1 MILPPPADVE
11 AQLAAARRDGDL
23 DRYLGLLAGEELFVP
38 IRRVDARSILDERA
52 ETFPNVYFETGGD
65 EFLQVFTRGALPDSG
80 PDVVAMSGALDWAVD
95 GVGRHERVVFNRGT
109 RGEWRLPGA
118 TLQPWLDAHLD
129 DVTPL
134 EEQVERLIT
143 APYGHLEGPIAHA
156 LACGAHLAVL
166 EATPWNVLD
175 ARFHDYVAEVRSLRD
190 WWGVADPPGW
200 RAEMTRLIGDGYA
213 LTPGNLVLM
222 LRLRF
227 AAEYGLPGGE
237 FDPLTWAGLVDR
249 WCAEND
255 AADQAD
261 ELRHTVRRVS
271 RYEQR
276 FRADG
281 LIDADGFVT
290 TALSWDVGRA
300 VAIARAGLAAGYC
313 DALTAELMV
322 LEAGSLARRYH
333 QSWADLSAGYVM
345 GRVLHA
351 DGDDFGDWYPAT
363 VRVHHQLLQDPASP
377 WLNLGFGSLS
387 EESEA

>member
-1 MILPPPADVE
+1 MILPPSADVE
-11 AQLAAARRDGDL
+11 ARLAAARRDSDL

-65 EFLQVFTRGALPDSG
+65 EFLQVFTRGALPDFG

-109 RGEWRLPGA
+109 RSEWRLSGA
-118 TLQPWLDAHLD
+118 TLQPWLDAHAD

-166 EATPWNVLD
+166 NAAPWNLLD
-175 ARFHDYVAEVRSLRD
+175 GRYHDYVAEVRSLRD
-190 WWGVADPPGW
+190 WWGVPDPPGW
-200 RAEMTRLIGDGYA
+200 RATMTGLIGDGYA

-227 AAEYGLPGGE
+227 AAEYGLPGAE
-237 FDPLTWAGLVDR
+237 FDPLTWAQLVDR

-261 ELRHTVRRVS
+261 ELRDTVRRVS
-271 RYEQR
+271 RCER
-276 FRADG
+276 RLRADG
-281 LIDADGFVT
+281 LVDADGCVT

-300 VAIARAGLAAGYC
+300 VTIARGGLAAGYC
-313 DALTAELMV
+313 DALSAELMV

-345 GRVLHA
+345 GRVLH
-351 DGDDFGDWYPAT
+351 DDSGEFGEWYPAA

-377 WLNLGFGSLS
+377 WLNLDFGSLS
-387 EESEA
+387 EESDA

>member
-11 AQLAAARRDGDL
+11 AQLAAARRESDL

-65 EFLQVFTRGALPDSG
+65 EFLQVFTRGALPDFG
-80 PDVVAMSGALDWAVD
+80 PDIVAMSGALDWAVD

-109 RGEWRLPGA
+109 RGEWRLAGA
-118 TLQPWLDAHLD
+118 TLQPWLDAHPD
-129 DVTPL
+129 EVTPL

-166 EATPWNVLD
+166 NAAPWNILD
-175 ARFHDYVAEVRSLRD
+175 GRYHDYVAEVRSLRD
-190 WWGVADPPGW
+190 WWGVPDPPGW
-200 RAEMTRLIGDGYA
+200 RATMTGLIGDGYA

-227 AAEYGLPGGE
+227 AAEYGLPGAE
-237 FDPLTWAGLVDR
+237 FDPLTWAQLVDR
-249 WCAEND
+249 WCTEND
-255 AADQAD
+255 AVDQAE
-261 ELRHTVRRVS
+261 ELRDTVRRVS
-271 RYEQR
+271 RYER
-276 FRADG
+276 RLRADG
-281 LIDADGFVT
+281 LVDADGCVT

-300 VAIARAGLAAGYC
+300 ITIARGGLAAGYC
-313 DALTAELMV
+313 DALSAELMV

-333 QSWADLSAGYVM
+333 QSWADLSAGYIM

-351 DGDDFGDWYPAT
+351 GSDGFGEWYPAA

-377 WLNLGFGSLS
+377 WLNLDFGSLS

>member
-65 EFLQVFTRGALPDSG
+65 EFLQVFTRGALPDLG
-80 PDVVAMSGALDWAVD
+80 PDTVAMSGALDWAVD

-118 TLQPWLDAHLD
+118 TLQPWLDAHAD

-166 EATPWNVLD
+166 NAAPWNLLD
-175 ARFHDYVAEVRSLRD
+175 GRYHDYVAEVRALRD
-190 WWGVADPPGW
+190 WWGVPDPPGW
-200 RAEMTRLIGDGYA
+200 RTTMTGLIGDGYA

-227 AAEYGLPGGE
+227 AAEYGLPGAE
-237 FDPLTWAGLVDR
+237 FDPLTWAQLVDR
-249 WCAEND
+249 WCTEND

-261 ELRHTVRRVS
+261 ELRDTVRRVS
-271 RYEQR
+271 RYER
-276 FRADG
+276 RLRADG
-281 LIDADGFVT
+281 LVDGDGCVT

-300 VAIARAGLAAGYC
+300 VTIARAGLAAGYC
-313 DALTAELMV
+313 DALSAELMV

-345 GRVLHA
+345 GRVLEA
-351 DGDDFGDWYPAT
+351 GEDGFGEWYPAA

-377 WLNLGFGSLS
+377 WLNLDFGSLS